1 MKDLT
6 QIEFITILDNLIEVF
21 ESECHDNKSHSERVG
36 GMSVESNE
44 YLNKVST
51 FIQCKYDTRKIIR

>member
-6 QIEFITILDNLIEVF
+6 QIQFITLLDNLIEVF

-44 YLNKVST
+44 CLNKST
-51 FIQCKYDTRKIIR
+51 TFTQSKYESSWII

>member
-6 QIEFITILDNLIEVF
+6 QIQFITLLDNLIEVF

-36 GMSVESNE
+36 GINVKQ
-44 YLNKVST
+44 NKQQNKLST
-51 FIQCKYDTRKIIR
+51 FTN